1 MNGTTVEIK
10 ISTPKRRL
18 VSFSTLSLAM
28 SPGRISTPAAFN
40 LFVSGLSTDSGRTM
54 PATRFF
60 GRVNQKRYDFGGLT
74 KLPVARTP
82 FTMSPPVRPVTPM
95 MSTRGLAEDICSD
108 LDVSDLDW
116 GLDWNFYLIFIFFIY
131 IDLSA
136 RR

>member
-1 MNGTTVEIK
+1 
-10 ISTPKRRL
+10 
-18 VSFSTLSLAM
+18 
-28 SPGRISTPAAFN
+28 
-40 LFVSGLSTDSGRTM
+40 
-54 PATRFF
+54 
-60 GRVNQKRYDFGGLT
+60 
-74 KLPVARTP
+74 
-82 FTMSPPVRPVTPM
+82 M